1 MIKTFIIDTPVAKI
15 RTKSFAN
22 TKELAVGLEEALNGF
37 FTTAGRFDTGDLLLV
52 ADNGANEPELR
63 NQMFTVPH
71 YPEPLFGRGVIV
83 GVGEMGQEVDAMSD
97 EDWLIWNVK
106 MVEEFN
112 PDLGVLVSTPFAQHP
127 RPETRWVPN

>member
-37 FTTAGRFDTGDLLLV
+37 FTSAGRFDTGDLLLV

-71 YPEPLFGRGVIV
+71 FPRPLFGKGVIV
-83 GVGEMGQEVDAMSD
+83 GIGEMGEEVDALSD

-106 MVEEFN
+106 IVEEFN
-112 PDLGVLVSTPFAQHP
+112 LDLGVLVSTPFAQHP